1 MTTDDAGEVS
11 SGQAQKAILCHTEE
25 ASQQRRANG
34 VYQVGEYWGDY
45 SGCIWGISWA
55 EDMLIRSS
63 GKHQLWPEH
72 KQWWWKKDADTLERC
87 ECYNRN

>member
-55 EDMLIRSS
+55 EDMLITEVQENTNCGLNTSS
-63 GKHQLWPEH
+63 GGGRKMQTHWRGH
-72 KQWWWKKDADTLERC
+72 
-87 ECYNRN
+87 